1 LPGPSPGGRKRR
13 KPCWTKARQH
23 KRKPTRLA
31 EVAEVRAGIAAERDT
46 ILAEAKAAAD
56 TIAKAALKDAQT
68 KADTLL
74 AAARTDI
81 DRQRNTARKENATSA
96 AELSVEIAAHLLGR
110 FNTAAVQA
118 SFLARLVEAI
128 SGMSSTDR
136 LALKASAAEIEI
148 VAATDPDD
156 AEKTRIER
164 AVRRRWAARPACGLS
179 PIPR

>member
-1 LPGPSPGGRKRR
+1 MNVLILVWLLSRVFWRPVAGAIARR
-13 KPCWTKARQH
+13 QEAAQVMLDEGQRVQAKAEAA
-23 KRKPTRLA
+23 LA

-46 ILAEAKAAAD
+46 LLAEAKAAAD

-110 FNTAAVQA
+110 STQPRFRPRSLRDWSTPSRACPPPTAW
-118 SFLARLVEAI
+118 R
-128 SGMSSTDR
+128 
-136 LALKASAAEIEI
+136 
-148 VAATDPDD
+148 
-156 AEKTRIER
+156 
-164 AVRRRWAARPACGLS
+164 
-179 PIPR
+179 